1 MDGDL
6 PAATLAGTRRPGK
19 PPCVCRLRL
28 LAVAADGSRRKPPP
42 ATGDQVMH
50 RPQGQPG
57 TPADRGR
64 GADAGRPVRPRRLIS
79 INDGSVAWRQ
89 AGGVMKTEV
98 VELDLRGLEPPQ
110 PMVRILE
117 ALAGL
122 SPGSSLR
129 AHTDRRPIHLL
140 PLLEER
146 GFVAD
151 SNPQPD
157 GTVVTVIR
165 PR

>member
-1 MDGDL
+1 M
-6 PAATLAGTRRPGK
+6 T
-19 PPCVCRLRL
+19 
-28 LAVAADGSRRKPPP
+28 
-42 ATGDQVMH
+42 
-50 RPQGQPG
+50 
-57 TPADRGR
+57 
-64 GADAGRPVRPRRLIS
+64 S
-79 INDGSVAWRQ
+79 IND
-89 AGGVMKTEV
+89 AGPVRVQTVGVMNVEV
-98 VELDLRGLEPPQ
+98 IDLDLRGQEPPQ

-122 SPGSSLR
+122 PQGASLR

-140 PLLEER
+140 PLLDER
-146 GFVAD
+146 GFVAE